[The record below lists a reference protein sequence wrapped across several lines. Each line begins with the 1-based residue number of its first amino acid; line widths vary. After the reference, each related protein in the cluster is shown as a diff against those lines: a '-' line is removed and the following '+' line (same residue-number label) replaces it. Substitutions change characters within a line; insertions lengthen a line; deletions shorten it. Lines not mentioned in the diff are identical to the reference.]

1 MAGDLRALAVARNL
15 KEIVRLLC
23 QWDRKMIASISR
35 IAQFCPSICLVW
47 EAQLNRAWGSLDG
60 DGNADAI
67 IASQREARRA
77 LAYAVLW
84 NFALVAGFALWYS
97 LTTSAVALAL
107 ELIAVAWLTISG
119 VRLHLHQMNT
129 MVMVAEARIR
139 LLEQQIDDVRMDSV
153 SQKRS
158 TF

>member
-1 MAGDLRALAVARNL
+1 
-15 KEIVRLLC
+15 
-23 QWDRKMIASISR
+23 
-35 IAQFCPSICLVW
+35 
-47 EAQLNRAWGSLDG
+47 
-60 DGNADAI
+60 
-67 IASQREARRA
+67 
-77 LAYAVLW
+77 LAYATLW

-119 VRLHLHQMNT
+119 VRLQLHQMNT

-139 LLEQQIDDVRMDSV
+139 LLEQQIDDVRMESV